1 MENIKHIFGL
11 CGESHPNI
19 FTLIL
24 VVLLFKILIY
34 KIYKAKFNNG

>member
-1 MENIKHIFGL
+1 METIKHIFGF

-24 VVLLFKILIY
+24 VIVLFKILIY
-34 KIYKAKFNNG
+34 KLYKAKFNNG

>member
-19 FTLIL
+19 LTLIL

-34 KIYKAKFNNG
+34 KLYKFKFNNG

>member
-1 MENIKHIFGL
+1 MEVINHLFGT

-24 VVLLFKILIY
+24 ISTFCLVFIKKFKSQV
-34 KIYKAKFNNG
+34 KF